1 MPQWKHAVRVFGVVT
16 TAATAAVVYGANP
29 NQPDMWNN
37 MKNVYASWSLQ
48 YTPTISWNYNWDK
61 RDPASLTR
69 PPKDKTDP
77 QKYEEE
83 LKKNHPSAVRHLFL
97 VRHGQYDTRPDDDQS
112 NVLTELGKEQAF
124 ITGTRLKE
132 LNIPFT
138 KIISSTMKRADQTAK
153 IVHQLFPGLPLNYS
167 DLLREGMPI
176 RPEPPLSSW
185 RPEWKFLADGPRI
198 EAAFQEYFH
207 RASVDQKE
215 DSFEII
221 VCHANV
227 IRYFVCRALQFPPE
241 GWLRM
246 RLYHA
251 SITWITIKP
260 DGKVSLKLVGD
271 AGHIP
276 ADKLSY
282 HCLTSTVI

>member
-1 MPQWKHAVRVFGVVT
+1 MPHWKHAVRVFGAVS
-16 TAATAAVVYGANP
+16 TAATTAIIFGTNP
-29 NQPDMWNN
+29 NPEDMWSNF
-37 MKNVYASWSLQ
+37 KNVYAAWS
-48 YTPTISWNYNWDK
+48 THIPSVKWDYNWD
-61 RDPASLTR
+61 RREPASLIE
-69 PPKDKTDP
+69 PPNSRTDM

-83 LKKNHPSAVRHLFL
+83 LRKIQPKAVRHLFL
-97 VRHGQYDTRPDDDQS
+97 IRHGQYLTRQTEDYL
-112 NVLTELGKEQAF
+112 NILTPLGEEQALM
-124 ITGTRLKE
+124 TGRRLLE
-132 LNIPFT
+132 LKIPFT
-138 KIISSTMKRADQTAK
+138 RIVSSTMMRADQTAK
-153 IVHQLFPGLPLNYS
+153 IVHQFFPDLRLEYS

-176 RPEPPLSSW
+176 PPEPARTSW

-207 RASVDQKE
+207 RANIDQKD
-215 DSFEII
+215 DSYEIL

-241 GWLRM
+241 GWMRM

-276 ADKLSY
+276 AHKLSF
-282 HCLTSTVI
+282 S